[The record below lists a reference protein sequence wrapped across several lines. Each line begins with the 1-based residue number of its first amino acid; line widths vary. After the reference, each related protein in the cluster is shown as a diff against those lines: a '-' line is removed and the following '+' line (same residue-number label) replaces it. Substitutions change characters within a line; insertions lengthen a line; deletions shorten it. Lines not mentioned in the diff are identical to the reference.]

1 MDVRTLGVHS
11 DMALAGK
18 IHVLFLAGILRNR
31 LLQASRAIK
40 QETGNKR
47 NFTVPDILDQ
57 LEMIECT
64 RSLQGVYRRRYALTA
79 KQKIIFST
87 LGFTEAELDQEVASF
102 NTRVGQ
108 GV

>member
-1 MDVRTLGVHS
+1 MDIHALGVHS
-11 DMALAGK
+11 EQVLAGK

-47 NFTVPDILDQ
+47 NFTVTGIIDQ

-64 RSLQGVYRRRYALTA
+64 RSAQGSYRRRYALTA
-79 KQKIIFST
+79 KQKTIFNA
-87 LGFTEAELDQEVASF
+87 LGFTEAELDQEVADF
-102 NTRVGQ
+102 NVRVTH
-108 GV
+108 